1 MIHLRDAGETPARAE
16 NLACGKQGGPQPAGW
31 QGGPMM
37 LFVVRCSLFVPVL
50 NSTILQFFS
59 RHGGQGFPLLQLSPY
74 PFYLLRSTFY
84 VLLQDS
90 RLQ

>member
-1 MIHLRDAGETPARAE
+1 
-16 NLACGKQGGPQPAGW
+16 
-31 QGGPMM
+31 MM

-84 VLLQDS
+84 FKTLVCSEQRRPD
-90 RLQ
+90 